1 MLELNNRGWGLG
13 SIIAGIGVFALALLI
28 VVVLVHNG
36 VQELEPGYDQNSDL
50 NGEYDEG
57 NKEQQDYD
65 YSALENKVINA
76 AREYAN
82 QKYNDNFDEDTLV
95 TVTLKKLE
103 KENLLDSIY
112 DLKDKRKKCSGYIS
126 FSKKNNKFDFQ
137 PFLKCGKNYE
147 TEGYEERFDD
157 K

>member
-95 TVTLKKLE
+95 TVTLK
-103 KENLLDSIY
+103 N
-112 DLKDKRKKCSGYIS
+112 
-126 FSKKNNKFDFQ
+126 
-137 PFLKCGKNYE
+137 
-147 TEGYEERFDD
+147 
-157 K
+157 